1 MAAGE
6 HFDVCHAKKY
16 LKADKLKIASFWQ
29 KKNTLMLVN
38 LSLLGHNQT
47 SVFFAS

>member
-6 HFDVCHAKKY
+6 HFGVCHAKKY

-29 KKNTLMLVN
+29 KKIDACKFVLAWT
-38 LSLLGHNQT
+38 
-47 SVFFAS
+47 